1 MRTPQLR
8 PQSARVPTPE
18 EFAEEGRRIQ
28 RAQEAERQRR
38 EALLPP
44 DLRRPVD
51 APAVT
56 NTGKVQP

>member
-1 MRTPQLR
+1 MRQLR
-8 PQSARVPTPE
+8 PKSAPVPTPE

-28 RAQEAERQRR
+28 RAQEIERQRR

-51 APAVT
+51 SGRDAT
-56 NTGKVQP
+56 NGTP